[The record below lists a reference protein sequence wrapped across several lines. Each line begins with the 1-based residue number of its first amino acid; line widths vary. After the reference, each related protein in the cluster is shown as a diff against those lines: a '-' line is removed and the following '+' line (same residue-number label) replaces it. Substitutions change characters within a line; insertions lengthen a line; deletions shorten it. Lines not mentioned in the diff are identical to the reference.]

1 MKEEYYRM
9 TLAELRDERAFVER
23 RMEMIMV
30 KHSFIKS
37 LIEDDDISD
46 DDAED
51 AEGKTMS
58 IQIRYRDA
66 LSFCINLQLVSPG
79 KTSCTSTWS
88 LVDANSEKSDFAL
101 VEGRLPTSKSV
112 CADDTRSKVILQRPS
127 TTGLY

>member
-1 MKEEYYRM
+1 M

-58 IQIRYRDA
+58 IQIRYRDDGPR
-66 LSFCINLQLVSPG
+66 V
-79 KTSCTSTWS
+79 
-88 LVDANSEKSDFAL
+88 
-101 VEGRLPTSKSV
+101 
-112 CADDTRSKVILQRPS
+112 
-127 TTGLY
+127 